1 VFLAWQDPKPFIV
14 VPIPPAVHDTS
25 LADVILAAIGL
36 TGVLVVASLVLGA
49 IVAFLLVVW
58 NRRHPPEQDRLPSI
72 SPLVPDPTRH
82 ESSQVR

>member
-1 VFLAWQDPKPFIV
+1 MVLAWQSPQPFIV
-14 VPIPPAVHDTS
+14 VPVPPPVHQTS

-36 TGVLVVASLVLGA
+36 TGVLVLASLALGA
-49 IVAFLLVVW
+49 LVALLLVVW

-72 SPLVPDPTRH
+72 SPLVPDSTHH